1 MRVIEAFRSIQGEGT
16 RTGEPCAFVRL
27 AGCNLRCAWC
37 DTPHALED
45 GTETDV
51 DALVARVAAMRTRL
65 VCVTGGEPLLQPD
78 TPALV
83 ARLLDAGHD
92 VQVMTNGSLPLSALD
107 PRAARVVDVKSPW
120 SGDEAVPAGHPLPPL
135 PPAGLDPANLDAL
148 GPRDEV
154 KFVTRDR
161 AEFDWFVAWADRVG
175 LYGRAG
181 TVLVGPAWG
190 IVAPGTLADWILDS
204 GRPIRLNLQ
213 VHKLI
218 WGAQTRR

>member
-154 KFVTRDR
+154 KFVARDR

>member
-1 MRVIEAFRSIQGEGT
+1 MQVIEAFRSIQGEGT

-27 AGCNLRCAWC
+27 AGCNRRCAWC

-45 GTETDV
+45 GTETGV

-92 VQVMTNGSLPLSALD
+92 VQVMTNGSLPLSSLD

-135 PPAGLDPANLDAL
+135 PPAGFDLANLDAL

-154 KFVTRDR
+154 KFVARDR

-190 IVAPGTLADWILDS
+190 MVAPGTLADWILDS
-204 GRPIRLNLQ
+204 GRPIRLNVQ

-218 WGAQTRR
+218 WGADTRR

>member
-51 DALVARVAAMRTRL
+51 EALVARVAAMRTRL

-92 VQVMTNGSLPLSALD
+92 VQVMTNGSLPLSGLD

-154 KFVTRDR
+154 KFVARDR
-161 AEFDWFVAWADRVG
+161 AEFDWFVAWTDRVG

-213 VHKLI
+213 VHKLV